1 MAMKLK
7 IYNHNLKSI
16 PIKKDRPKIEVVES
30 NNDYIV
36 IQVNSEDDF
45 TEDDYVSFEG
55 QDIDVFDDGTS
66 IVWYSY
72 AQNKAFLLLDN
83 GRRFDENPFTKGTH
97 TFYFEKEY
105 FNPEYVSDSP
115 DSFSFVCNECGG
127 KAIYNYEEDV
137 WICESCGYRY
147 YATAEQAGEDDDV
160 IENCNLW

>member
-55 QDIDVFDDGTS
+55 QDIDVFYDGMS

-105 FNPEYVSDSP
+105 FNPEDVSDSP
-115 DSFSFVCNECGG
+115 DSFSFVCPDCDG
-127 KAIYNYEEDV
+127 KAVYSYDEDA
-137 WICESCGYRY
+137 WICEDCGCKIV
-147 YATAEQAGEDDDV
+147 AEEKDSYGIFDLMQ
-160 IENCNLW
+160 NCTLW